1 MSRLD
6 QVMDADDS
14 VEVSGPTGKSS
25 SDRMNSLMD
34 MEYEEEKEDK
44 SVEPE
49 DNKLK
54 SEITPSSGDV
64 KPEKKEEKKTDKKEE
79 EKKDDKEEKKEEEKK
94 EVEKKKY
101 KYKVDGQEI
110 EEELSDE
117 EVNSA
122 ISGRKAID
130 KRFAEINREKTQIK
144 KEKESFQ
151 KDYEYVKNEMAS
163 VKDSFASVIEDFKK
177 TGTVNKNPVDGMYNL
192 LDKMGLDTKE
202 YDKALFYHFVPQV
215 AKFLDMD
222 DTGREAF
229 LLRKEN
235 EWFQKDRDKLTK
247 KEQETSE
254 YRTKLEQENSL
265 KRQNGISE
273 EQFSELRDELETRFG
288 LENLNTEQVIQW
300 SKERP
305 SYTRAENIAKLVP
318 GADIVKVARILLEFP
333 ETTDEW
339 MLEQLGYK
347 EAKQKQVLEQ
357 IKDKIPAKRAS
368 NQSVDDDDENDD
380 LFKQF
385 RRR

>member
-1 MSRLD
+1 MEVD
-6 QVMDADDS
+6 DAAVESTPTNSKTSSGRIDS
-14 VEVSGPTGKSS
+14 IME
-25 SDRMNSLMD
+25 SD
-34 MEYEEEKEDK
+34 YEEAEVK

-54 SEITPSSGDV
+54 SEVTPSSGDV
-64 KPEKKEEKKTDKKEE
+64 KKEEKKEDKKEEKEEKKEEKKDKKEE
-79 EKKDDKEEKKEEEKK
+79 EKKEA
-94 EVEKKKY
+94 EKKKY

-110 EEELSDE
+110 EEELTDE

-122 ISGRKAID
+122 ISGRKAIE
-130 KRFAEINREKTQIK
+130 KRFAEINREKTNLK

-151 KDYEYVKNEMAS
+151 KDYEYVKNEMMEL
-163 VKDSFASVIEDFKK
+163 KQSFDSVIGDFKK
-177 TGTVNKNPVDGMYNL
+177 TGVVNKNPVDGMYNL
-192 LDKMGLDTKE
+192 LDKMGLDVKE
-202 YDKALFYHFVPQV
+202 YDKALFYHFVPEV

-229 LLRKEN
+229 LLRKDN
-235 EWFQKDRDKLTK
+235 EWYQKERDKLTK

-254 YRTKLEQENSL
+254 YRSKLEQENSL

-273 EQFSELRDELETRFG
+273 EQFSELKDELETKFG

-305 SYTRAENIAKLVP
+305 SYARAENIAKLVP
-318 GADIVKVARILLEFP
+318 GTDIIKVARILLEFP

-347 EAKQKQVLEQ
+347 EAKEKQVMDQ
-357 IKDKIPAKRAS
+357 IKDKIPAKNFKGNA
-368 NQSVDDDDENDD
+368 QDADDEDD
-380 LFKQF
+380 ELFKNF